1 MMTATILIDFD
12 DVKNEQERETA
23 MKVAW
28 GEFVKNYRMA
38 AGLSKTKFAEK
49 LGVSPNSIKQYEKA
63 QAFPRHA
70 EDLELKIRE
79 LVKQEIKRKRLEE
92 NKIPKVIKNK
102 SPKVIQLQ
110 LAV

>member
-1 MMTATILIDFD
+1 MMIATILIDFD
-12 DVKNEQERETA
+12 DVKNEQEREA
-23 MKVAW
+23 EMKVHW
-28 GEFVKNYRMA
+28 GEFVKNMRMA
-38 AGLSKTKFAEK
+38 AGLSKAKFAEK

-79 LVKQEIKRKRLEE
+79 VVKLEIQRKRS
-92 NKIPKVIKNK
+92 KV
-102 SPKVIQLQ
+102 VQLQ